1 MSVKELKLE
10 EIMAESGQSEQKV
23 QKILNILLE
32 APYFYREDD
41 LSLFLFLS
49 KYKRAFAGFFR
60 KFYGWD
66 LIVEFKC
73 ARLYKPAWYNER
85 VTEVNRDMFNFTKR
99 DECVAFLLLLEFFE
113 RELQEQAVSTDDKE
127 NLRFLFGSFL
137 SFAGGRF
144 REVFPARTAYY
155 TDEQV
160 RKVVRAIMPTLLKYR
175 FLREIP
181 RGDDDGEDGDTIYEC
196 LPALWLYKGERLAT
210 IVTATPDGDVNNKNE
225 EGE

>member
-1 MSVKELKLE
+1 MSVKESKLE
-10 EIMAESGQSEQKV
+10 EIMSESGQNEQKV

-32 APYFYREDD
+32 APYFYRDDD

-49 KYKRAFAGFFR
+49 KYKRAFAGFFN
-60 KFYGWD
+60 KFYGWE
-66 LIVEFKC
+66 LIVEYKC
-73 ARLYKPAWYNER
+73 ARLYKPAWYNEK

-137 SFAGGRF
+137 NFAGGRF
-144 REVFPARTAYY
+144 REVFPERTDYY

-160 RKVVRAIMPTLLKYR
+160 RRVVRAIMPTLLKYR
-175 FLREIP
+175 FLRELP
-181 RGDDDGEDGDTIYEC
+181 HSDDDGESGV
-196 LPALWLYKGERLAT
+196 WLYKGERLAT
-210 IVTATPDGDVNNKNE
+210 SVAAASEVDVTNRNV

>member
-1 MSVKELKLE
+1 MSVKESKLE
-10 EIMAESGQSEQKV
+10 EIMSESGQNEQKV

-49 KYKRAFAGFFR
+49 KYKRAFAGFVK
-60 KFYGWD
+60 KFYGWELLVD
-66 LIVEFKC
+66 YKC

-113 RELQEQAVSTDDKE
+113 RELQNQSVSTDEKE

-137 SFAGGRF
+137 GFAGGRF
-144 REVFPARTAYY
+144 REVFPDRATYY

-160 RKVVRAIMPTLLKYR
+160 RKIVRAIMPTLLKYR
-175 FLREIP
+175 FLREVP
-181 RGDDDGEDGDTIYEC
+181 RVDEDGDGGDTIYEC
-196 LPALWLYKGERLAT
+196 LPALWFYKGERLAAN
-210 IVTATPDGDVNNKNE
+210 VAATPEAEVSNNNE
-225 EGE
+225 EDE

>member
-1 MSVKELKLE
+1 MSVKESKLE
-10 EIMAESGQSEQKV
+10 EIMSESGQNEQKV

-32 APYFYREDD
+32 APYFYRDDD

-49 KYKRAFAGFFR
+49 KYKRAFAGFFK
-60 KFYGWD
+60 KFYGWE
-66 LIVEFKC
+66 LIVEYKC
-73 ARLYKPAWYNER
+73 ARLYKPVWYNEK

-137 SFAGGRF
+137 NFAGGRF
-144 REVFPARTAYY
+144 REVFPDRTDYY

-160 RKVVRAIMPTLLKYR
+160 RRVVRAIMPTLLKYR
-175 FLREIP
+175 FLRELP
-181 RGDDDGEDGDTIYEC
+181 RGDDDGESGDTIYEC
-196 LPALWLYKGERLAT
+196 LPALWLYKGERLAASVAT
-210 IVTATPDGDVNNKNE
+210 APEVDVTSRNVDGE
-225 EGE
+225 